1 MLSISSGGFLLPN
14 SAQTVDKLLPYAVI
28 AETSQNQ
35 DIEYNESDTTLRPRS
50 NTISGGSDVGNL
62 SKTKVSMR
70 SRGRGRSRG
79 GRGRRGRVV
88 DPNQP
93 KISDVLRKKVSNRDE
108 GGNL

>member
-1 MLSISSGGFLLPN
+1 MPN
-14 SAQTVDKLLPYAVI
+14 SAQTVDKLLPYAVK

-50 NTISGGSDVGNL
+50 NTISGGSVGNL

-79 GRGRRGRVV
+79 DRGRRGRVV

-93 KISDVLRKKVSNRDE
+93 KISDVLRRKDFNAGT